1 MSASDDLRQPRPG
14 EIGIDAAQLRPGV
27 YVRLPVPWMEHQFMF
42 GAFVIADDE
51 QVRQIKALNLPQLY
65 CDPTR
70 SRVPPLPKPAVAPPP
85 DPVDLAEQ
93 ARLAALKAAQMAE
106 KMERAKVMS
115 ELRGRL
121 DKAQKHYVSSAQAV
135 GSAFKSFES
144 RPEESVRQVTQVSE
158 LSVTALL
165 ADPDSAIVLIAEKAQ
180 ADGNAAHSLSVMT
193 LSLLLGKQ
201 ARLPGEALCALGIA
215 ALLHD
220 IGKLTISSS
229 ILRNPARNKHE
240 EAVYQNHCRAG
251 YEAAQRSGRLAQ
263 PILAAIL
270 SHHERI
276 DGSGYPDRLADKDI
290 PVAARVVAI
299 ANRFDNLANPIDPR
313 RALAPSEALAT
324 MWSKEKAHFDTVLLQ
339 LFIRAMGVYPPG
351 SIVQLSD
358 GRVGAVVAS
367 ATTDRPLCP
376 QVMIYAPEV
385 PRRQAIIVD
394 LARDD
399 ALRIERPL
407 RLQERPDDELDYLLP
422 RRKLNWFHSSE
433 TQ

>member
-27 YVRLPVPWMEHQFMF
+27 YVRLPIPWMEHQFMF

-51 QVRQIKALNLPQLY
+51 QVRQLKAMNLPQLY
-65 CDPTR
+65 CDLER
-70 SRVPPLPKPAVAPPP
+70 SRLPPLPKPPQATPP
-85 DPVDLAEQ
+85 DPVGEAEK
-93 ARLAALKAAQMAE
+93 ARLAAVKAAQMAE
-106 KMERAKVMS
+106 KLERTKVMS

-121 DKAQKHYVSSAQAV
+121 DKAQKHYVSSALAV

-201 ARLPGEALCALGIA
+201 ARLPGEALGALGVA

-220 IGKLTISSS
+220 IGKFSINSS

-240 EAVYQNHCRAG
+240 EAIYQSHCRGG
-251 YEAAQRSGRLAQ
+251 YEAAQRSGRLSS
-263 PILAAIL
+263 PILDAIL
-270 SHHERI
+270 HHHERI
-276 DGSGYPDRLADKDI
+276 DGSGYPDRLADKEI
-290 PVAARVVAI
+290 QVAARVVAI

-313 RALAPSEALAT
+313 RALSPSEALAT
-324 MWSKEKAHFDTVLLQ
+324 MWGKEKSAFDTVLLQ
-339 LFIRAMGVYPPG
+339 LFVRAMGVYPPG
-351 SIVQLSD
+351 SIVQLTD

-367 ATTDRPLCP
+367 ASTDHPLAP

-394 LARDD
+394 LARDQS
-399 ALRIERPL
+399 LRIERPL
-407 RLQERPDDELDYLLP
+407 RLQERPDEELDYLLP
-422 RRKLNWFHSSE
+422 RRKLNWFHSGDAA
-433 TQ
+433 

>member
-51 QVRQIKALNLPQLY
+51 QVRQIKALNLAQLY

-70 SRVPPLPKPAVAPPP
+70 SRVPPLPKPEVAPPP
-85 DPVDLAEQ
+85 DPVDRAEQ

-201 ARLPGEALCALGIA
+201 ARLPSEALCALGIA

-220 IGKLTISSS
+220 IGKFSINSS

-240 EAVYQNHCRAG
+240 EAIYQSHCRVG
-251 YEAAQRSGRLAQ
+251 YEVAQRSGRLSPAV
-263 PILAAIL
+263 LDAIL
-270 SHHERI
+270 HHHERI
-276 DGSGYPDRLADKDI
+276 DGSGYPDRLADKEI
-290 PVAARVVAI
+290 QVAARVVAI

-313 RALAPSEALAT
+313 RALSPSEALAT
-324 MWSKEKAHFDTVLLQ
+324 MWSKEKAAFDTVLLQ
-339 LFIRAMGVYPPG
+339 LFVRAMGVYPPG

-367 ATTDRPLCP
+367 ASTDSPLAP
-376 QVMIYAPEV
+376 QVMIYAPDV
-385 PRRQAIIVD
+385 PRRQAIIID
-394 LARDD
+394 LARDPR
-399 ALRIERPL
+399 LRIERPL